1 MRSRFD
7 EQLDQLN
14 KELISMGALCEEAIG
29 RSVRALRDG
38 DPDLASTA
46 IPLYAETDRMERVIE
61 DRCLRLLLQQQPVA
75 RDLRQITAA
84 MKMITDLERIGDQ
97 AADIASIVQYLN
109 GRSVKPCMP
118 LIPMAE
124 AAMRMVTGSVDAY
137 VKRDLEA
144 ARLVIEQD
152 DAVDEYFERVK
163 DYLIDI
169 IANSPE
175 EGEYALDL
183 LMIAKYLERIGD
195 HATNIAEWVVFSVTG
210 VHKDLQHDLV
220 CGR

>member
-1 MRSRFD
+1 
-7 EQLDQLN
+7 
-14 KELISMGALCEEAIG
+14 
-29 RSVRALRDG
+29 
-38 DPDLASTA
+38 
-46 IPLYAETDRMERVIE
+46 
-61 DRCLRLLLQQQPVA
+61 
-75 RDLRQITAA
+75 
-84 MKMITDLERIGDQ
+84 
-97 AADIASIVQYLN
+97 
-109 GRSVKPCMP
+109 
-118 LIPMAE
+118 
-124 AAMRMVTGSVDAY
+124 MRMVTGSVDAY

>member
-1 MRSRFD
+1 MRRRFD
-7 EQLDQLN
+7 DQLDQLH
-14 KELISMGALCEEAIG
+14 KELISMGALCEEAICL
-29 RSVRALRDG
+29 SVRALKEG
-38 DPDLASTA
+38 DPQLAASA
-46 IPLYAETDRMERVIE
+46 IPLDSEIDRMERSIE
-61 DRCLRLLLQQQPVA
+61 NRCLRLLLQQQPVA
-75 RDLRQITAA
+75 KDLRQITAA

-97 AADIASIVQYLN
+97 AADIGSIVHHLN

-137 VKRDLEA
+137 VKRDSGS
-144 ARLVIEQD
+144 ARAVIGQD

-195 HATNIAEWVVFSVTG
+195 HATNIAEWVLFSVTG

>member
-1 MRSRFD
+1 MRIRFE
-7 EQLDQLN
+7 EQLEKLN
-14 KELISMGALCEEAIG
+14 EELITMGALCEEAIG
-29 RSVRALRDG
+29 SCVQALREG
-38 DPDLASTA
+38 APDIAEIA
-46 IPLYAETDRMERVIE
+46 ISLDVEIDRMERAIE

-75 RDLRQITAA
+75 RDLRQVTAA
-84 MKMITDLERIGDQ
+84 IKMITDLERISDQ
-97 AADIASIVQYLN
+97 AADIAEIVQGLD

-124 AAMRMVTGSVDAY
+124 AAMSMVTGSVDAY
-137 VKRDLEA
+137 VKRDREF
-144 ARLVIEQD
+144 ARDVIEQD
-152 DAVDEYFERVK
+152 EVVDEYFERVK
-163 DYLIDI
+163 DHLIDI
-169 IANSPE
+169 IANSPD
-175 EGEYALDL
+175 EGEFALDL

>member
-38 DPDLASTA
+38 DPDLAATA
-46 IPLYAETDRMERVIE
+46 IPLDAETDRMERVIE

-75 RDLRQITAA
+75 SDLRQITAA

-97 AADIASIVQYLN
+97 AADIASIVKNLN

-144 ARLVIEQD
+144 ARLVIGQD

-169 IANSPE
+169 IAISPE

-183 LMIAKYLERIGD
+183 LMIAKYFERIGD

>member
-7 EQLDQLN
+7 EQLEQLN
-14 KELISMGALCEEAIG
+14 RELVSMGALCEEAIG
-29 RSVRALRDG
+29 GSDHA
-38 DPDLASTA
+38 ATA
-46 IPLYAETDRMERVIE
+46 ITLEIAIDRMERSIE
-61 DRCLRLLLQQQPVA
+61 DRCLRLLLQQHPVA

-97 AADIASIVQYLN
+97 AADIASIVQHLD

-124 AAMRMVTGSVDAY
+124 EAMRMVTGSVDAY
-137 VKRDLEA
+137 VKQDVDFA
-144 ARLVIEQD
+144 HIVMAQD
-152 DAVDEYFERVK
+152 DTVDEYFERVK
-163 DYLIDI
+163 DYLIEI
-169 IANSPE
+169 IANSPD

-195 HATNIAEWVVFSVTG
+195 HATNIAKWVVLSVRPSEG
-210 VHKDLQHDLV
+210 F
-220 CGR
+220 GA

>member
-7 EQLDQLN
+7 EQLEQLN
-14 KELISMGALCEEAIG
+14 REIVSMGTLCEDAIG
-29 RSVRALRDG
+29 RSVRALCDG
-38 DPDLASTA
+38 KPDLAATA
-46 IPLYAETDRMERVIE
+46 IPLEVEIDRMERSIE
-61 DRCLRLLLQQQPVA
+61 NQCLHLLLQQQPVA
-75 RDLRQITAA
+75 RDLRQITTA
-84 MKMITDLERIGDQ
+84 MKMIIDLERIGDQ
-97 AADIASIVQYLN
+97 AADIASIVQHLN

-137 VKRDLEA
+137 VKRDVDSA
-144 ARLVIEQD
+144 HIIIEQD

-163 DYLIDI
+163 DYLIEI

-195 HATNIAEWVVFSVTG
+195 HCTNVAKCVMLSNRPSEGFGI
-210 VHKDLQHDLV
+210 
-220 CGR
+220 